1 MFLNTNSNIF
11 WGQTDSETIQ
21 NAINYAKKTG
31 EDQIIIP
38 RKNERTGNNIWII
51 DKTVLIPSGMTVIID
66 NAHLRLADGVFENIF
81 RNENC
86 DRDIGRTLEGEDHN
100 IHVIGIG
107 NATLDGGNSNGLCEQ
122 LHRDEPGKHP
132 PLDKNLLIYFHNVR
146 DFEIKGLNVTN
157 SRWWAFAFMFCR
169 FGRIS
174 DCDFKMYGKLENED
188 GIDLR
193 VGCEYITIENIT
205 GSTGDDTI
213 ALTALP
219 EDPWVKE
226 SFVEGKS
233 VDIHD
238 ITIRNIMSS
247 THGCAIIRLLNS
259 DGAKEY
265 NITMTDI
272 KDTGL
277 TLSGVGIFIGDI
289 FPFYRISPR
298 KMGETR
304 NIVIR
309 NFSTCAQK
317 ALLIGEPVQDL
328 VIENVVTYGKNQIG
342 IDFAS
347 SVVFDNAIIRN
358 FTYRPNKEDAECLFW
373 VRGNDAEAFSDL
385 KFENIRAENTKHVF
399 CVTQLD
405 IPICLYSE
413 PSISYYSPENPNLYS
428 AYGRYHRY
436 FFGEVITNRPPDNRF
451 ADEEKNKNLSV

>member
-1 MFLNTNSNIF
+1 MNHMYINTNLKEFFGS
-11 WGQTDSETIQ
+11 TDSETIQ
-21 NAINYAKKTG
+21 NAIDHAEKTG
-31 EDQIIIP
+31 ENQIIIP
-38 RKNERTGNNIWII
+38 RRNERTGSNIWII
-51 DKTVLIPSGMTVIID
+51 EKTIRIPSGMTVIID
-66 NAHLRLADGVFENIF
+66 NAHLCLADGVFENIF
-81 RNENC
+81 RNKNC
-86 DRDIGRTLEGEDHN
+86 ETEIARTLAGEDHD
-100 IHVIGIG
+100 IHIIGIG
-107 NATLDGGNSNGLCEQ
+107 SATLDGGSGNGLCEQ

-132 PLDKNLLIYFHNVR
+132 PMTVNLLIYFHNVR
-146 DFEIKGLNVTN
+146 NFEVKGLNVIN
-157 SRWWAFAFMFCR
+157 SRWWAFAFTFCR
-169 FGRIS
+169 FGKIC
-174 DCDFKMYGKLENED
+174 DCDFKLYGTVENQD

-219 EDPWVKE
+219 ESGWVKE
-226 SFVEGKS
+226 TSVEGKS

-277 TLSGVGIFIGDI
+277 TLSGVGIFIGDTY
-289 FPFYRISPR
+289 PFAKISPR
-298 KMGETR
+298 KMGEMQ

-317 ALLIGEPVQDL
+317 AFLIAEPVQDL

-342 IDFAS
+342 IEFAAN
-347 SVVFDNAIIRN
+347 VEFDNAEIRN
-358 FTYRPNKEDAECLFW
+358 FIYRPNEEDAECLFW
-373 VRGNDAEAFSDL
+373 VRGKNVDTFKEL
-385 KFENIRAENTKHVF
+385 KFENIRAAKTKHIF
-399 CVTQLD
+399 RVTELD
-405 IPICLYSE
+405 IPIHLYDK

-428 AYGRYHRY
+428 AYGRYHRL
-436 FFGEVITNRPPDNRF
+436 FFGKVIENRPPDNRF
-451 ADEEKNKNLSV
+451 ADEEKK